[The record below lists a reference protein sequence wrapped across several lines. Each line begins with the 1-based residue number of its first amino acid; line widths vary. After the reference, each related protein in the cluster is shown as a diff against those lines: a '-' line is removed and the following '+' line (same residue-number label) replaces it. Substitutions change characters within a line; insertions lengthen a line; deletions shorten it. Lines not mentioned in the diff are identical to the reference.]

1 MTNPYNT
8 GPFHE
13 GENGG
18 IFGGNSGGADGD
30 YESWDWKQIK
40 AAIVGG
46 SAVPPGADGNI
57 SSTDSAAMQSVA
69 NPQTFFDAAT
79 SFNNAQQRMLIVA
92 DSISQQARAL
102 AGENGPWKGEAA
114 KAFLNLMEKFAL
126 KVKHQAE
133 SIGGGDAHVNPIPG
147 QLWNNGNQ
155 LIWAQNQ
162 INAIDV
168 WYAQQA
174 TEDGVTAMDNGLIPV
189 SQRPEIVAM
198 LTRDM
203 KEVARHLTGQYKI
216 TRDEVKPVD
225 TSAFDGPG
233 TGPPV
238 TPPPVAPPPPAAP
251 PPVPPPVAP
260 PPPVP
265 PPGSVP
271 PPGGT
276 PPPGSVPPPAAFN
289 ATPPPTG
296 GGGGAP
302 PPTPFPG
309 GGGAPPPTPFA
320 GGGAPPPT
328 PFPGGGG
335 PGGGAPTP
343 FPGGGGAPSPTPF
356 PGGGGPGGANG
367 PGPAGGGLPTPFVPT
382 PAPNSSGPNANNN
395 IKAPVP
401 KPFPGAGEGLPGL
414 EKPPGGGAPK
424 PFPGS
429 SGLPNNLS
437 TNAPTPPPVSSPNAP
452 VDWATGGSPG
462 GSPMPENRGGGMPGG
477 FPGGA
482 GMPGGANSGGGPER
496 SDASGLLN
504 GGPKPWQGTPPP
516 GLGDPSG
523 LDAPAKTPTDWASP
537 AQRSPQAFPGAGAG
551 MPPGGG
557 MPGSP
562 GAGAANGG
570 SGAERSDAS
579 GLLNGGPKPWTG
591 TDMPGLG
598 DPSGVDAPATDPA
611 EWATSNQ
618 RSPQAFPGAGA
629 GMPPGGGMPGSPG
642 AGAANGGSGAE
653 RSDASGLLGNETKP
667 WTGTDMPGMGDPSGV
682 DAPAKDPAEWATSN
696 QRQVQG
702 FPGGGMPPPG
712 APGSPGAGA
721 AAGGSGAE
729 RSDASGLLGNETK
742 PWTGSDMPGMG
753 DPSGVD
759 APTKDPAEWAT
770 SNQQQAQAF
779 PGGGAPASGMPGSP
793 GAGANAGGSGSE
805 RSDASGLLGNET
817 KPWAGGDMPGMGDPS
832 GVDAPAKDPAEWAS
846 TNQQAQ
852 GFPGMGA
859 GMPPPGSP
867 GAPGAGANAGGSGSE
882 RSDASG
888 LLGNETQP
896 WTGSDVPGLGDPNGV
911 APAKDAAEWAT
922 ANQAPGFLMTPGMSP
937 GSPGM
942 PGSAAAAGGSGSER
956 SDASGLLGNESEQWT
971 GVETAGAGDPHG
983 IDAPAADPAEWASV
997 EQQQAQLPGMGAIPG
1012 LPGANAASGSG
1023 GAERSDASGLL
1034 DNGNDPWAGPAPVA
1048 GDPTNVDAP
1057 AAEQAAWASTPAI
1070 TEPEEDIEGGVGA
1083 EPVESTVDRVA
1094 VVKPSEQKEDTA
1106 AWDLV
1111 AGAGALAFLVPFAI
1125 GQAGKKKEP
1134 SEEELTPEYTLR
1146 ETEPWV
1152 EETAET
1158 ELTTYRRKKGE
1169 EGARIV
1175 EDRPPPMCTDELP
1188 PPVEPEKTE
1197 DESDEDEEEEPRTAA
1212 NLLKQTDD
1220 AWGKSGTKPLGVLE

>member
-8 GPFHE
+8 GPFRE
-13 GENGG
+13 GDNGG

-57 SSTDSAAMQSVA
+57 SSSDTAAMHSVA
-69 NPQTFFDAAT
+69 NPQSFFDAAN

-92 DSISQQARAL
+92 ESISQQARSL

-126 KVKHQAE
+126 KVKNQAE
-133 SIGGGDAHVNPIPG
+133 SIGGGDANINPIPG

-174 TEDGVTAMDNGLIPV
+174 QNSGVDPMDNGLIPV

-203 KEVARHLTGQYKI
+203 KEVARHLTGQYKL
-216 TRDEVKPVD
+216 TRDDVKPVD
-225 TSAFDGPG
+225 TSQFDGPG

-238 TPPPVAPPPPAAP
+238 PPPVLPPVP
-251 PPVPPPVAP
+251 PPVPPPVTPPPVAP

-265 PPGSVP
+265 PPGSAP

-276 PPPGSVPPPAAFN
+276 PPPGSTPPPTAFSS
-289 ATPPPTG
+289 TPPPTG
-296 GGGGAP
+296 GGAGGGPA
-302 PPTPFPG
+302 PTPFPG
-309 GGGAPPPTPFA
+309 GGSGGAPSPFPGGGGPSASSFPGAGGPGGGSPTPTPFS
-320 GGGAPPPT
+320 GGAPAPT

-335 PGGGAPTP
+335 PGGV
-343 FPGGGGAPSPTPF
+343 
-356 PGGGGPGGANG
+356 NG
-367 PGPAGGGLPTPFVPT
+367 PGGGGLPTPFVPT
-382 PAPNSSGPNANNN
+382 PAPGSSGPSANN
-395 IKAPVP
+395 IKAPTP
-401 KPFPGAGEGLPGL
+401 KPFPGSGEGLPGL
-414 EKPPGGGAPK
+414 EKPAGGAPK

-429 SGLPNNLS
+429 SALPNNLS
-437 TNAPTPPPVSSPNAP
+437 TNAPTPPPVSGPQAP
-452 VDWATGGSPG
+452 TDWASGGSPG
-462 GSPMPENRGGGMPGG
+462 GANMPENRGAGAPSG
-477 FPGGA
+477 FPGS

-504 GGPKPWQGTPPP
+504 GGTKPWTGTPPP

-523 LDAPAKTPTDWASP
+523 VDAPAKNPTDWSSP

-551 MPPGGG
+551 MPGGG

-562 GAGAANGG
+562 GASAAGGG

-579 GLLNGGPKPWTG
+579 GLLNGGPKPWAG
-591 TDMPGLG
+591 TPPPGLG
-598 DPSGVDAPATDPA
+598 DPNGVDAPATDPA

-618 RSPQAFPGAGA
+618 RQAQGFPGAGS
-629 GMPPGGGMPGSPG
+629 GMPGGGMPGSPG
-642 AGAANGGSGAE
+642 AS
-653 RSDASGLLGNETKP
+653 
-667 WTGTDMPGMGDPSGV
+667 
-682 DAPAKDPAEWATSN
+682 
-696 QRQVQG
+696 
-702 FPGGGMPPPG
+702 
-712 APGSPGAGA
+712 A

-742 PWTGSDMPGMG
+742 PWAGTDMPGMG
-753 DPSGVD
+753 DPNGVD
-759 APTKDPAEWAT
+759 APATDPAEWAST
-770 SNQQQAQAF
+770 NQQQAQGFRGAGMPP
-779 PGGGAPASGMPGSP
+779 PGSPGSP
-793 GAGANAGGSGSE
+793 GAGANAGGSGAE

-817 KPWAGGDMPGMGDPS
+817 KPWAGTDMPGMGDPSGVDAPATDPAEWASTNQQQAQALPGTGSPGAGMPGSPGAGANAGGSGAERSDASGLLGNETQPWTGSDVPGMGDPS

-846 TNQQAQ
+846 TNQ
-852 GFPGMGA
+852 
-859 GMPPPGSP
+859 
-867 GAPGAGANAGGSGSE
+867 
-882 RSDASG
+882 
-888 LLGNETQP
+888 
-896 WTGSDVPGLGDPNGV
+896 
-911 APAKDAAEWAT
+911 
-922 ANQAPGFLMTPGMSP
+922 APGFLGMTPGMSP

-942 PGSAAAAGGSGSER
+942 PGSAAAAGGSGAER
-956 SDASGLLGNESEQWT
+956 SDASGLLGNESDQWS
-971 GVETAGAGDPHG
+971 GVETAGVGDPHG
-983 IDAPAADPAEWASV
+983 IDAPAADPAEWASP
-997 EQQQAQLPGMGAIPG
+997 EQHQSQVPVMGATGSAMPG
-1012 LPGANAASGSG
+1012 LPGANAAAGSG

-1034 DNGNDPWAGPAPVA
+1034 GNETDPWAGAVPVV
-1048 GDPTNVDAP
+1048 GDPTTVDAP
-1057 AAEQAAWASTPAI
+1057 AAEQAAWASTDQPAQV
-1070 TEPEEDIEGGVGA
+1070 PD
-1083 EPVESTVDRVA
+1083 ESTVDRVA

-1111 AGAGALAFLVPFAI
+1111 AGAGALAFLVPFAVA
-1125 GQAGKKKEP
+1125 QAGKQKEQ

-1146 ETEPWV
+1146 ETEPWG
-1152 EETAET
+1152 EDAAET

-1169 EGARIV
+1169 EGTHIV
-1175 EDRPPPMCTDELP
+1175 EDRPPAMCTDELP
-1188 PPVEPEKTE
+1188 PAPEPVETE
-1197 DESDEDEEEEPRTAA
+1197 EDSDEEEEEEPRTAA